1 MLGGFFATRDSSGYC
16 DWPQSNAEKRGAV
29 KAKLFP
35 AFISRRSSAERG
47 AACCLAPVMINS
59 TVYHFLTR
67 GAARR
72 GVWWGRTFKDK
83 I

>member
-1 MLGGFFATRDSSGYC
+1 MLGGFFFATRDSSGFC

-59 TVYHFLTR
+59 TVYHFFT
-67 GAARR
+67 ARR
-72 GVWWGRTFKDK
+72 SVARRLVGPHL
-83 I
+83 

>member
-1 MLGGFFATRDSSGYC
+1 MLGGFFFATRDSSGFC
-16 DWPQSNAEKRGAV
+16 DWSQSNV

-59 TVYHFLTR
+59 IVYHFFN
-67 GAARR
+67 ARR
-72 GVWWGRTFKDK
+72 SVARRLVGPHL
-83 I
+83 